1 MVIELL
7 YSKFKN
13 CLFTKLIWIYFVQF
27 FTFHAIIWVTEFS
40 HENNASHRNDDQDS
54 GFSENTKRL
63 ITNGIAPILT
73 VINLIVVLL
82 LIHNQLKYF
91 KSMKS
96 RILSSI
102 GIWLDMVYILANAY
116 LLLHS
121 KYNVFRPKVNE
132 DDQNIGQ
139 RLFYFREGEVIAVI
153 TIYLKGLTYLRLIN
167 AVAPLIDTMIS
178 ILKDIRYFL
187 LIISI
192 FLSCFSICFF
202 LLG

>member
-1 MVIELL
+1 M
-7 YSKFKN
+7 
-13 CLFTKLIWIYFVQF
+13 
-27 FTFHAIIWVTEFS
+27 TEFT
-40 HENNASHRNDDQDS
+40 HENSTSHRVDDTDA
-54 GFSENTKRL
+54 GYSENYKR
-63 ITNGIAPILT
+63 IVKNGIAPMLT
-73 VINLIVVLL
+73 FMNLIVVML

-116 LLLHS
+116 LILNS
-121 KYNVFRPKVNE
+121 KYNYFRSKVNE
-132 DDQNIGQ
+132 EDQNIGQ
-139 RLFYFREGEVIAVI
+139 RLFYFREGEVIGVI

-178 ILKDIRYFL
+178 ILKDIRYFIF
-187 LIISI
+187 IISI